1 MPFHVFPPS
10 ASEPLTSLGSISG
23 KKESS
28 LANGSTLSRRLRNL
42 GQQHSIGDVGPGYPW
57 VIVFPASYWTCEF
70 GQSTEF
76 TSMNLSFLASK
87 MGAPIS
93 TFWWSVRTKGKCS
106 DSY

>member
-10 ASEPLTSLGSISG
+10 ASEPLTSLGSISS

-57 VIVFPASYWTCEF
+57 VIILVLPPTGRVSLDS
-70 GQSTEF
+70 QL
-76 TSMNLSFLASK
+76 NLAL
-87 MGAPIS
+87 
-93 TFWWSVRTKGKCS
+93 
-106 DSY
+106 